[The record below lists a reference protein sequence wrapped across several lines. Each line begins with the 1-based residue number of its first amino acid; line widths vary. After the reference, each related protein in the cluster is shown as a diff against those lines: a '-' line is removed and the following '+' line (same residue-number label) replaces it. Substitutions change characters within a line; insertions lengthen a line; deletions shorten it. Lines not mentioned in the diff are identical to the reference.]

1 MDLASD
7 VCFCYSARFTANGL
21 GMASLKDVA
30 RLAGVSMMTVSRVM
44 HNAESVRPAT
54 RDRVLQAIQTLN
66 YVPDLSA
73 RKMRAQGRK
82 PSTLAVLAQDTATTP
97 FSVDILLAIEQT
109 ASEFGWNSFLI
120 NIFSED
126 DAARAARQL
135 LAHRPD
141 GIIYTT
147 MGLRHITLPESLYG
161 ENIVLA
167 NCVADDPALPSYI
180 PDDYTAQYES
190 TQHLLAAGYRQPLCF
205 WLPESALATGYRRQ
219 GFEQA
224 WRDAGRDLA
233 EVKQFHMATGDDHYT
248 DLASLLNDHFKSC
261 KPDFDVLICGNDRAA
276 FVAYQ
281 VLLAKGVRIPKDVA
295 VMGFDNLVGVGH
307 LFLPPLTTIQL
318 PHDIIGREA
327 ALHIIEGREGGRV
340 TRIPCPLLIR
350 CST

>member
-1 MDLASD
+1 
-7 VCFCYSARFTANGL
+7 
-21 GMASLKDVA
+21 
-30 RLAGVSMMTVSRVM
+30 MMTVSRVM

-233 EVKQFHMATGDDHYT
+233 EVKQFYMATGDDHYT
-248 DLASLLNDHFKSC
+248 DLASLLNAHFKSG

-281 VLLAKGVRIPKDVA
+281 VLLAKGVRIPQDVA

-318 PHDIIGREA
+318 PHDISGGK
-327 ALHIIEGREGGRV
+327 LHCI
-340 TRIPCPLLIR
+340 LLKVVKGEE
-350 CST
+350 

>member
-1 MDLASD
+1 
-7 VCFCYSARFTANGL
+7 
-21 GMASLKDVA
+21 
-30 RLAGVSMMTVSRVM
+30 MMTVSRVM

-167 NCVADDPALPSYI
+167 KPWRM
-180 PDDYTAQYES
+180 
-190 TQHLLAAGYRQPLCF
+190 TQRYPVISLMITLHNMNQHSICSRRAIVNRYASGYRKVRWQ
-205 WLPESALATGYRRQ
+205 Q
-219 GFEQA
+219 GIV
-224 WRDAGRDLA
+224 GRDL
-233 EVKQFHMATGDDHYT
+233 
-248 DLASLLNDHFKSC
+248 SR
-261 KPDFDVLICGNDRAA
+261 P
-276 FVAYQ
+276 
-281 VLLAKGVRIPKDVA
+281 GVMLDEIWLR
-295 VMGFDNLVGVGH
+295 
-307 LFLPPLTTIQL
+307 
-318 PHDIIGREA
+318 
-327 ALHIIEGREGGRV
+327 
-340 TRIPCPLLIR
+340 
-350 CST
+350 

>member
-1 MDLASD
+1 
-7 VCFCYSARFTANGL
+7 
-21 GMASLKDVA
+21 
-30 RLAGVSMMTVSRVM
+30 MMTVSRVM

-54 RDRVLQAIQTLN
+54 RNRVLQAIQTLN

-161 ENIVLA
+161 EILYWRTVLRMTQRYPVISLMITLHNMNQHSICSRRAIVNRYA
-167 NCVADDPALPSYI
+167 S
-180 PDDYTAQYES
+180 
-190 TQHLLAAGYRQPLCF
+190 GYRKVRWQ
-205 WLPESALATGYRRQ
+205 Q
-219 GFEQA
+219 GIV
-224 WRDAGRDLA
+224 GRDL
-233 EVKQFHMATGDDHYT
+233 
-248 DLASLLNDHFKSC
+248 SR
-261 KPDFDVLICGNDRAA
+261 P
-276 FVAYQ
+276 
-281 VLLAKGVRIPKDVA
+281 GVMLDEIWLR
-295 VMGFDNLVGVGH
+295 
-307 LFLPPLTTIQL
+307 
-318 PHDIIGREA
+318 
-327 ALHIIEGREGGRV
+327 
-340 TRIPCPLLIR
+340 
-350 CST
+350 

>member
-1 MDLASD
+1 
-7 VCFCYSARFTANGL
+7 
-21 GMASLKDVA
+21 
-30 RLAGVSMMTVSRVM
+30 MMTVSRVM

-167 NCVADDPALPSYI
+167 NCVADDPVISLMI
-180 PDDYTAQYES
+180 TLHNMN
-190 TQHLLAAGYRQPLCF
+190 QHSICSRRAIVNRYASGYRKVRWQ
-205 WLPESALATGYRRQ
+205 Q
-219 GFEQA
+219 GIV
-224 WRDAGRDLA
+224 GRDL
-233 EVKQFHMATGDDHYT
+233 
-248 DLASLLNDHFKSC
+248 SR
-261 KPDFDVLICGNDRAA
+261 P
-276 FVAYQ
+276 
-281 VLLAKGVRIPKDVA
+281 GVMLDEIWLR
-295 VMGFDNLVGVGH
+295 
-307 LFLPPLTTIQL
+307 
-318 PHDIIGREA
+318 
-327 ALHIIEGREGGRV
+327 
-340 TRIPCPLLIR
+340 
-350 CST
+350 

>member
-1 MDLASD
+1 
-7 VCFCYSARFTANGL
+7 
-21 GMASLKDVA
+21 
-30 RLAGVSMMTVSRVM
+30 MMTVSRVM

-205 WLPESALATGYRRQ
+205 WLPESALATG
-219 GFEQA
+219 
-224 WRDAGRDLA
+224 
-233 EVKQFHMATGDDHYT
+233 DDHYT
-248 DLASLLNDHFKSC
+248 DLASLLNAHFKSG

-281 VLLAKGVRIPKDVA
+281 VLLAKGVRIPQDVA

-327 ALHIIEGREGGRV
+327 ALHIIEDREGGRV

>member
-1 MDLASD
+1 
-7 VCFCYSARFTANGL
+7 
-21 GMASLKDVA
+21 
-30 RLAGVSMMTVSRVM
+30 MMTVSRVM

-190 TQHLLAAGYRQPLCF
+190 TLHFARGGLSSTVML
-205 WLPESALATGYRRQ
+205 LATGKCVGNRVSS
-219 GFEQA
+219 
-224 WRDAGRDLA
+224 AG
-233 EVKQFHMATGDDHYT
+233 
-248 DLASLLNDHFKSC
+248 
-261 KPDFDVLICGNDRAA
+261 I
-276 FVAYQ
+276 
-281 VLLAKGVRIPKDVA
+281 
-295 VMGFDNLVGVGH
+295 
-307 LFLPPLTTIQL
+307 
-318 PHDIIGREA
+318 
-327 ALHIIEGREGGRV
+327 
-340 TRIPCPLLIR
+340 
-350 CST
+350 

>member
-205 WLPESALATGYRRQ
+205 WLPESALATG
-219 GFEQA
+219 
-224 WRDAGRDLA
+224 
-233 EVKQFHMATGDDHYT
+233 DDHYT
-248 DLASLLNDHFKSC
+248 DLASLLNAHFKSG

-281 VLLAKGVRIPKDVA
+281 VLLAKGVRIPQDVA

-327 ALHIIEGREGGRV
+327 ALHIIEDREGGRV

>member
-1 MDLASD
+1 M
-7 VCFCYSARFTANGL
+7 V
-21 GMASLKDVA
+21 K
-30 RLAGVSMMTVSRVM
+30 
-44 HNAESVRPAT
+44 
-54 RDRVLQAIQTLN
+54 
-66 YVPDLSA
+66 
-73 RKMRAQGRK
+73 
-82 PSTLAVLAQDTATTP
+82 
-97 FSVDILLAIEQT
+97 ILY
-109 ASEFGWNSFLI
+109 W
-120 NIFSED
+120 
-126 DAARAARQL
+126 R
-135 LAHRPD
+135 
-141 GIIYTT
+141 
-147 MGLRHITLPESLYG
+147 
-161 ENIVLA
+161 

-248 DLASLLNDHFKSC
+248 DLASLLNDHFKSG

-281 VLLAKGVRIPKDVA
+281 VLLAKGVRIPQDVA

>member
-1 MDLASD
+1 
-7 VCFCYSARFTANGL
+7 
-21 GMASLKDVA
+21 
-30 RLAGVSMMTVSRVM
+30 MMTVSRVM

-54 RDRVLQAIQTLN
+54 RNRVLQAIQTLN

-167 NCVADDPALPSYI
+167 NCVADDPALPVISLMI
-180 PDDYTAQYES
+180 TLHNMN
-190 TQHLLAAGYRQPLCF
+190 QHSICSRRAIVNRYASGYRKVRWQ
-205 WLPESALATGYRRQ
+205 Q
-219 GFEQA
+219 GIV
-224 WRDAGRDLA
+224 GRDL
-233 EVKQFHMATGDDHYT
+233 
-248 DLASLLNDHFKSC
+248 SR
-261 KPDFDVLICGNDRAA
+261 P
-276 FVAYQ
+276 
-281 VLLAKGVRIPKDVA
+281 GVMLDEIWLR
-295 VMGFDNLVGVGH
+295 
-307 LFLPPLTTIQL
+307 
-318 PHDIIGREA
+318 
-327 ALHIIEGREGGRV
+327 
-340 TRIPCPLLIR
+340 
-350 CST
+350 